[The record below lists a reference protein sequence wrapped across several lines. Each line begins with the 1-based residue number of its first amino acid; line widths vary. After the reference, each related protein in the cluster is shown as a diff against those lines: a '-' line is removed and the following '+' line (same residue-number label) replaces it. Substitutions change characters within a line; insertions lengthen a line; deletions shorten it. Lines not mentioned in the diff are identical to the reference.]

1 MSVFIDLSAS
11 VDVAPVLA
19 VLALLICSSLEKL
32 DI

>member
-1 MSVFIDLSAS
+1 MSVFIDLS